1 VTQVQLQR
9 ISLTGCTIAEMDTTV
24 VSAPGFS
31 LGSAC
36 RANSTV
42 QFFPGDYVN
51 TATISGATGPGEL
64 TTSALRT
71 QHQPSRAPPRRRY
84 LQLPTSTSSTSTAA
98 SNTNTNRGL
107 SAGAKAGIAIVV
119 MLGVAAI
126 AGIVFFLMR
135 LHRNT
140 RLLKE
145 QFESVQNQPP
155 KTQYTQV

>member
-1 VTQVQLQR
+1 
-9 ISLTGCTIAEMDTTV
+9 MDTTV

-36 RANSTV
+36 CANSTV

-51 TATISGATGPGEL
+51 TASISGAAGPGDL
-64 TTSALRT
+64 ITSAFRP
-71 QHQPSRAPPRRRY
+71 QPSRAPPQQRH
-84 LQLPTSTSSTSTAA
+84 LQLPPSISSTSTIA
-98 SNTNTNRGL
+98 SNTNINIGL
-107 SAGAKAGIAIVV
+107 STDTKAGTVIVV
-119 MLGVAAI
+119 MLDVAAI

-145 QFESVQNQPP
+145 QFKSVQNQPP
-155 KTQYTQV
+155 KTQFTQV